1 MYYMKTKTI
10 TVRIEEGVEKELT
23 KKIIKESEKKEKL
36 ISKSDYIRELIK
48 KDLYE

>member
-1 MYYMKTKTI
+1 MTTKTI
-10 TVRIEEGVEKELT
+10 TVSIEEGVEKELT